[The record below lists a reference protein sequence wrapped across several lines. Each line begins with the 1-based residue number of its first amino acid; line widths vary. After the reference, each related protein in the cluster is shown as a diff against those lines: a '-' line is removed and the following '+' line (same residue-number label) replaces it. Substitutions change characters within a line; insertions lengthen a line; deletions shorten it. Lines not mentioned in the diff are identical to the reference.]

1 MPGLY
6 AAAHG
11 ASKVVLTD
19 YPHPEILDPI
29 KANVTANKSQLLS
42 DCIVAGHAWGTPT
55 TELGTGFDIV
65 ILSDVLWYVDEQEML
80 LTSLRNLL
88 LPQHGVAW
96 IGCGTYTPATAVY
109 EFMTSASHFGL
120 KSSRIELDTT
130 WQGNLGDN
138 TTTNIASLELKKSKV
153 QLWRMTWK

>member
-29 KANVTANKSQLLS
+29 QANVTANKAQLLS
-42 DCIVAGHAWGTPT
+42 DCIVAGHIWGTPT
-55 TELGTGFDIV
+55 TGLGAGFDIV
-65 ILSDVLWYVDEQEML
+65 ILSDVLWYVDVHEAL
-80 LTSLRNLL
+80 LTSLCNLL
-88 LPQHGVAW
+88 HPQHGVAW
-96 IGCGTYTPATAVY
+96 IGCGTYTPATAIY
-109 EFMTSASHFGL
+109 KFMTNASHAGL
-120 KSSRIELDTT
+120 DSIRIELDPT
-130 WQGNLGDN
+130 WQGHPGDA
-138 TTTNIASLELKKSKV
+138 TNIESLELKKSKV